1 VDVLNIKS
9 ANTID
14 NVSVYN
20 LLGQTIFTVSPN
32 SLETQLNF
40 SDLSKGSYLVEI
52 TVGNKKVVKKIIK

>member
-1 VDVLNIKS
+1 MNIKS

-20 LLGQTIFTVSPN
+20 LLGQTILTVSPD
-32 SLETQLNF
+32 SLETQLDF

-52 TVGNKKVVKKIIK
+52 TVGNKKAVKKIIK